1 MRDATARAIYLE
13 NKYGR
18 GGPNGGAY
26 IAVNHLPENII
37 DEWIREYSPAFLSRW
52 KKIGIDIRRHAVEA
66 GPGSHYTM
74 GGVRV
79 NENCETTV
87 PRLFAAGEVGAGMDG
102 AERIDGGPAIT
113 WCLTMGCVAG
123 REASGAARD
132 LAWPEIDYD
141 QVEKEKK
148 KIDALFD
155 RETGVRGCEV
165 KNKIKD
171 IMWEYC
177 APGLSFREPC
187 RQQVCGGCA
196 VLINKKRVLAC
207 DALSEQ
213 EMVIEPI
220 PRHRVLKDLIV
231 DFSAEENRG

>member
-1 MRDATARAIYLE
+1 LRDATARAIYLE

-87 PRLFAAGEVGAGMDG
+87 PRLFAAGEVAAGMDG

-177 APGLSFREPC
+177 APG
-187 RQQVCGGCA
+187 CA
-196 VLINKKRVLAC
+196 
-207 DALSEQ
+207 S
-213 EMVIEPI
+213 PI
-220 PRHRVLKDLIV
+220 PRQSTTKISWRPWRRPVWPSWPNCPSGRPSCARSLEGRITGRIFRREVIK
-231 DFSAEENRG
+231 SG

>member
-1 MRDATARAIYLE
+1 MSAVINVVTTVDGKEALERIGRSLLERKLIACLQVVGPIKSLYWWKGSIEDAE
-13 NKYGR
+13 
-18 GGPNGGAY
+18 
-26 IAVNHLPENII
+26 
-37 DEWIREYSPAFLSRW
+37 EWIGIMKTRREL
-52 KKIGIDIRRHAVEA
+52 
-66 GPGSHYTM
+66 
-74 GGVRV
+74 
-79 NENCETTV
+79 
-87 PRLFAAGEVGAGMDG
+87 
-102 AERIDGGPAIT
+102 
-113 WCLTMGCVAG
+113 
-123 REASGAARD
+123 
-132 LAWPEIDYD
+132 YD